1 MQPNSSF
8 DFLIDKQ
15 PVSNLSLLLVN
26 SFFLSVR
33 SSGESGIKEESE
45 FRDLDA
51 GQKFFNS
58 SKGRIAHKTQN
69 KVNGTDFEHPEIS
82 ILKLEVESWVF
93 FIYAVG

>member
-1 MQPNSSF
+1 MGYRPVSVEVNKEGKPSPNPSF

-15 PVSNLSLLLVN
+15 PISNLKSSFAGELL
-26 SFFLSVR
+26 FLSVR

-58 SKGRIAHKTQN
+58 SKAKGALRTKHK
-69 KVNGTDFEHPEIS
+69 IR
-82 ILKLEVESWVF
+82 
-93 FIYAVG
+93 